1 LAKHVSQHRTILN
14 IGALVFLLIV
24 LEYAVNL
31 YSDWNNINVGRCVQS
46 FSLTTIAIVSFFG
59 FMWYMQTLGGEWSL
73 NKAGMR
79 LAIVVSVVTV
89 YLVAVGTTMFYTQ
102 SPNVPE
108 ITRTL
113 LTNFTA
119 VVVAVVTFYFGAS
132 AYVQVSQPRDN
143 AANEEQET
151 NQHNVPDVL
160 PAQPLDPPALRN
172 RRD

>member
-1 LAKHVSQHRTILN
+1 LAKELKHRTILD
-14 IGALVFLLIV
+14 IGALVFLFII
-24 LEYAVNL
+24 LEYAVNV
-31 YSDWNNINVGRCVQS
+31 YADWGNINIGRCVQS
-46 FSLTTIAIVSFFG
+46 FSLTAIAIVSFFG

-89 YLVAVGTTMFYTQ
+89 YLVAVGTTMFYTEA
-102 SPNVPE
+102 PKVPE

-132 AYVQVSQPRDN
+132 AYIQVSQPRDN
-143 AANEEQET
+143 GRDDEPEGNRNTAREA
-151 NQHNVPDVL
+151 
-160 PAQPLDPPALRN
+160 PPVERPEDLAPPN
-172 RRD
+172 R